1 MSRLS
6 GGGRHKGRQTGGSDM
21 EIDQARLEAFIGQ
34 FAGDFGAALHASTVV
49 IGDKLGLYR
58 ALADVGPADASA
70 VARASVCDER
80 LVQEWL
86 NAQLASGYCSYDP
99 DSGEYWLE
107 PEQVAVLADQS
118 SPAFMAGA
126 MTIAVSTAKDEEKV
140 RAAFLEG
147 KGLGWHEHHPSLFPG
162 VERFFKPT
170 YENQLVQSWIP
181 SLNGIDEK
189 LKAGGRVADV
199 GCGYGAS
206 TIIMA
211 KAYPNSTFVGYDYHD
226 ESIAKANAAAEAA
239 GVSSRVTFKVAGSSD
254 FGGGPFDLITTFD
267 CLHDMGNPAGAAA
280 QIWQRLAPQG
290 SWMIV
295 EPFATD
301 TVAGNLNPVG
311 RAYYGASTL
320 ICTPCSLDQE
330 VGLAL
335 GAQAGEAKLREV
347 VSPAGFSSFAR
358 VAETPFNLVLEARK

>member
-1 MSRLS
+1 
-6 GGGRHKGRQTGGSDM
+6 M
-21 EIDQARLEAFIGQ
+21 EINENQLHELLGRGLV
-34 FAGDFGAALHASTVV
+34 DFGATFHAGLVV
-49 IGDKLGLYR
+49 IGDELGLYR
-58 ALADVGPADASA
+58 ELAAGGEMTSAGLAERTQTTERYVREWLRAQAAGGYVNYDSATDTYSMTPEQAMILAD
-70 VARASVCDER
+70 EH
-80 LVQEWL
+80 
-86 NAQLASGYCSYDP
+86 
-99 DSGEYWLE
+99 
-107 PEQVAVLADQS
+107 
-118 SPAFMAGA
+118 SPAFIGGGFQ
-126 MTIAVSTAKDEEKV
+126 TAVASL
-140 RAAFLEG
+140 RAVPSLIEAFRTG